1 MFAWWC
7 LTPLSTIFQLYR
19 GGLFYCRRKQ
29 EDSDKSTDLSQVTNK
44 RHHKMQYSSPWSRFE
59 LKTSVVIGTDSIGSC
74 RSNYHTI
81 TAMTTPTAKYNGK
94 KANKKKNNGLQNTTQ
109 KIKDWATKP
118 RRWTRELTI
127 EQHKTLWV
135 NQGTYHWATQNPVG
149 EPGYLRL
156 NNTKTRGW
164 TRVLKIEQHK
174 TPWVK
179 QST

>member
-1 MFAWWC
+1 MFAWWY

-19 GGLFYCRRKQ
+19 GGLLYCRRKQ
-29 EDSDKSTDLSQVTNK
+29 EDSDKSTYLSQVNSK

-59 LKTSVVIGTDSIGSC
+59 LKPSEFIGTDSIGSC

-94 KANKKKNNGLQNTTQ
+94 KAKKKKNNGLQNTTQ

-118 RRWTRELTI
+118 RRWTRELTM
-127 EQHKTLWV
+127 EQHKTLWG
-135 NQGTYHWATQNPVG
+135 NQGTYDGATQNPVG
-149 EPGYLRL
+149 EPGNLRWS
-156 NNTKTRGW
+156 NTKPFGW
-164 TRVLKIEQHK
+164 TRVPKIEQHK
-174 TPWVK
+174 TPWVN